1 MGKKDNPRERYF
13 CDAEFRTL
21 VNSLLKLIE
30 NHQLNFTTF
39 ELKQA
44 FNLALTMYEELSAKP
59 KVIWNTGND
68 DELIWWVKCP
78 NCGLE
83 IHIANCGWEFVTENQ
98 KVYVTCPS
106 CNTEIE
112 KIVGKNLG
120 MTKNKEEE
128 TYDA

>member
-1 MGKKDNPRERYF
+1 MEKKMEKKDNPRERYF
-13 CDAEFRTL
+13 CDA
-21 VNSLLKLIE
+21 
-30 NHQLNFTTF
+30 FTTF

-44 FNLALTMYEELSAKP
+44 FNLALIMYEELSTKP
-59 KVIWNTGND
+59 KVIWDIDNN

-83 IHIANCGWEFVTENQ
+83 LHIADCGWEFVTENQ

-106 CNTEIE
+106 CNTQIE

-120 MTKNKEEE
+120 VIKNGKNQR
-128 TYDA
+128 TLRKC